1 MNFDFGEI
9 LSRAFRITWK
19 HKVLWFF
26 SALPTLLSFL
36 IFPIVFLP
44 IFLSDFDPYSE
55 PFFVDQPVY
64 ILLFIGFSLVV
75 SALSV
80 VLYAIS
86 SSSVTLGVLQVD
98 GGAEKLG
105 VGKMFDD
112 SKPYWW
118 RVLGVTLLI
127 GLGISIFFMV
137 IFGCISLF
145 GAVTVGLG
153 FICMMPLF
161 LVIYPVMM
169 VLYGFIEVSQA
180 AVVIDDIGVTDAIRR
195 GWDVVKANFWR
206 ILLISF
212 IVYMGI
218 SLLSS
223 IIVLPFMTPFFF
235 FPLIMEG
242 GQFEITPRT
251 MMTFTGCFSLI
262 LLPVMALI
270 QGVGITFLKAAYAIT
285 YLQLTRGTNGEDEIK
300 PDDNNP
306 IEPEDNNK
314 TIIASRPNA

>member
-9 LSRAFRITWK
+9 LSRSFRITWR

-26 SALPTLLSFL
+26 SALPILLSFL
-36 IFPIVFLP
+36 IFPVVFLP

-64 ILLFIGFSLVV
+64 ILLFIGFSIFI

-105 VGKMFDD
+105 VGEMFDD

-118 RVLGVTLLI
+118 RVLGVTVLI
-127 GLGISIFFMV
+127 GLGISLFFMV

-161 LVIYPVMM
+161 LVIYPIMM

-195 GWDVVKANFWR
+195 GWDLVRANFLR

-262 LLPVMALI
+262 LLPVMGLI
-270 QGVGITFLKAAYAIT
+270 QGVGITFLKASYAIT
-285 YLQLTRGTNGEDEIK
+285 YLQLTRGTNGDDEIK
-300 PDDNNP
+300 PDDNSP
-306 IEPEDNNK
+306 IEPEDSNK